1 MLEIFSNE
9 NVIFIWIPILMAV
22 FLSIWIIASN
32 FVFRD
37 EGKIPNFKYNFVEK
51 FTFVN
56 LLYQYN
62 KRYFGWLLF
71 FKLFEMFVFV
81 PLFFVPHILYWTLY
95 SNGTIFTAQI
105 KNYQLAIATVVF
117 IIVFM
122 LVFSS
127 LIFEIYRTNKINKIF
142 LRDRTKLINLRNN
155 EIDNIKAK
163 IDLKNISI
171 REATDNVDKSR
182 YLTTLK
188 KYAFRRIRRIEKSK
202 NIENK
207 YFLIFQ
213 IVNYFEKSLY
223 SKYLIQNSYSE
234 TDIYSFYLVVL
245 NKLNI

>member
-1 MLEIFSNE
+1 
-9 NVIFIWIPILMAV
+9 
-22 FLSIWIIASN
+22 
-32 FVFRD
+32 
-37 EGKIPNFKYNFVEK
+37 
-51 FTFVN
+51 
-56 LLYQYN
+56 
-62 KRYFGWLLF
+62 
-71 FKLFEMFVFV
+71 MFVFV